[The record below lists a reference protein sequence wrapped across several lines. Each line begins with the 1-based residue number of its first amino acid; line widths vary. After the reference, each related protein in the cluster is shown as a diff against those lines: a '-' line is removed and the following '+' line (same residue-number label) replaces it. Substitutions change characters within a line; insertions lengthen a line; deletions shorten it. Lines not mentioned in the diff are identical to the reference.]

1 MYSSEDA
8 DTVEANVD
16 VLPIV
21 VHALG
26 VGATRYLKVS
36 MNTLRPSSKV
46 DQCQALIPQLT
57 HPLHPVPYKKPH
69 IALQL
74 SSLRA
79 LGTVMQECAPR
90 IQYWKGTIVEGVAK
104 CWVALWDAKKAD
116 EGMYAFCCCGC
127 SNADLMND
135 SRVRETER
143 CTERCLCRVIRGG
156 TVCARCKSSGFS
168 SVFNPLK
175 AHRSMSGF
183 SDWIKAYSRD
193 SLAICHLWKIR
204 VCRQRSTLLGKTPM
218 VYSQSQPRLTFVD
231 KLVVEAHF
239 HDRQKHEVGVDC
251 ACLWLL

>member
-8 DTVEANVD
+8 DAVEASVD

-21 VHALG
+21 VRALG
-26 VGATRYLKVS
+26 VGATRFLKVS
-36 MNTLRPSSKV
+36 TNTPRLYSRLTRY
-46 DQCQALIPQLT
+46 QALIPQLM

-104 CWVALWDAKKAD
+104 CWVALADAKNAD
-116 EGMYAFCCCGC
+116 EGTYGVRCRKC

-143 CTERCLCRVIRGG
+143 CTEGSLCRVIRCG
-156 TVCARCKSSGFS
+156 TVCARCKFSGFS
-168 SVFNPLK
+168 WVFKPLK
-175 AHRSMSGF
+175 TRRSMSGF
-183 SDWIKAYSRD
+183 SDWTQAYSRN
-193 SLAICHLWKIR
+193 SLAICHL
-204 VCRQRSTLLGKTPM
+204 
-218 VYSQSQPRLTFVD
+218 
-231 KLVVEAHF
+231 
-239 HDRQKHEVGVDC
+239 
-251 ACLWLL
+251 